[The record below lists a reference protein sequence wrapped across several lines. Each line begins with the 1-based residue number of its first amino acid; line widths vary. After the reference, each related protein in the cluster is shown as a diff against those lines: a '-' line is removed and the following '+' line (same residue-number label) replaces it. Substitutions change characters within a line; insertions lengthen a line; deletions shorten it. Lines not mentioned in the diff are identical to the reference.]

1 MRFTHRFIDH
11 PILATVIS
19 VFLTLVGI
27 GALVVL
33 PVAQYP
39 EIVPPTVQVTTS
51 YPGASADVV
60 SKTVAT
66 PLEQQINGVENMI
79 YMSSQSTGDG
89 KLTITVTFRI
99 GTDLDVAQMLTQNRV
114 QDALPRLPEDVQRLG
129 VQVRKAT
136 PNILLAVHLYSPD
149 GSRDNL
155 YLSNYATLHVKD
167 ALARLPGVGDVQL
180 FGARDYAMR
189 IWLDPDKVAAY
200 NLDASEVLAALRAQN
215 VQVSAGVLNQPPVSG
230 NAAYQLNVQTLGR
243 LTTPE
248 QFADIILKTD
258 AQGRATRIR
267 DVGRV
272 EVGAADYGST
282 AFMDRSEGLPLLIF
296 AQPGANSLEVEHEVL
311 NTVQDLKKDFPPGVA
326 SIIIYDPTIFV
337 AKSVREVVKT
347 IFVAILL
354 VVGVVF
360 LFLQTWRASLIPVIA
375 IPISLVATFTILLA
389 AGISLNN
396 LSLFGLVLAVGIVVD
411 DAIVVVENVER
422 NIVTGMSA
430 REAAHRT
437 MDEVGGA
444 LVSIMLTLCAVFV
457 PAAFLSGISGL
468 FFRQFAVTIAA
479 STVISCFVSLTL
491 SPALCALLLDA
502 HDPHRVASTSVTG
515 RLLGAAF
522 RRFNHGFEFLSDA
535 YGDLTR
541 RLVRGLAVVVV
552 LYVGLIGA
560 AGFEFARTPTG
571 FIPEQD
577 QGYLITVL
585 QLPPG
590 ASLGRTEAVMK
601 QAIDIMLKTPGVEH
615 VAPFAGLDATT
626 FTVASNSATI
636 FSGLPS
642 LYNHHLRG
650 VTANT
655 VLSDLRK
662 RLSVIQGAYVL
673 TIPPPPVQGIGNAGG
688 FKMMLEDRAGLGTQA
703 LVNAANTLVAAAN
716 KDPSFAGVFTLLNAG
731 SPSVYADIDRLK
743 AEKVGLSPTDVFNT
757 LQVYLGSQYVND
769 FNFLGRTY
777 EVIVQAD
784 GRFRRDQQDLMGL
797 KARNASGEMVPIG
810 TVAHLQQ
817 TTIPYRVPRYNLY
830 PAAEVQGV
838 AVPGVATGTALQR
851 MEQLAAQVLP
861 PGIGF
866 EWTEIAY
873 QQEQKGTPTM
883 LVFGAAALFVFLTLA
898 ANYESWKLP
907 LSVVLIVPMCLLA
920 SVTGL
925 LFRGMPIDILAQ
937 IGFVVLVGLAAKN
950 AILIVEFARQAQEAG
965 STPADAAVSA
975 ARRRLRPILMTSLAF
990 ILGVA
995 PLVVA
1000 TGAGAEM
1007 RQSLGTAV
1015 FGGMLGVTGFG
1026 LIFTPA
1032 FYALMQR
1039 IGASRSRT
1047 PAEPRDP
1054 ARELMIHEVAPP
1066 PRRL

>member
-1 MRFTHRFIDH
+1 MRFTHLFIDR
-11 PILATVIS
+11 PILATVLS
-19 VFLTLVGI
+19 VFLTLIGL
-27 GALVVL
+27 GALVIL
-33 PVAQYP
+33 PVSQYP

-51 YPGASADVV
+51 YPGASAQVV
-60 SKTVAT
+60 SQTVAT
-66 PLEQQINGVENMI
+66 PLEQEINGVEDMI

-89 KLTITVTFRI
+89 KLTIIVTFRI
-99 GTDLDVAQMLTQNRV
+99 GTDLNVAQMLTQNRV
-114 QDALPRLPEDVQRLG
+114 QDALPRLPDDVQRLG

-136 PNILLAVHLYSPD
+136 PNILLAVHLFSPD

-200 NLDASEVLAALRAQN
+200 NLNASEVLAALRAQN
-215 VQVSAGVLNQPPVSG
+215 VQVSAGILNQPPMSG
-230 NAAYQLNVQTLGR
+230 DAAYQLNVQALGR
-243 LTTPE
+243 LATPD

-258 AQGRATRIR
+258 PQGRATRIR

-282 AFMDRSEGLPLLIF
+282 AFMDRSEGLPALIF
-296 AQPGANSLEVEHEVL
+296 ALPGANSLAVEHEVL
-311 NTVQDLKKDFPPGVA
+311 DTIETLKKDFPPGVS
-326 SIIIYDPTIFV
+326 SIVIYDPTIFV
-337 AKSVREVVKT
+337 GKSVREVVTT

-375 IPISLVATFTILLA
+375 IPVSLIGTFTILLA
-389 AGISLNN
+389 CGISLNN

-422 NIVTGMSA
+422 NIAAGMKPK
-430 REAAHRT
+430 EAAHRT

-444 LVSIMLTLCAVFV
+444 LVSIALTLCAVFV
-457 PAAFLSGISGL
+457 PSAFLSGISGQ

-491 SPALCALLLDA
+491 SPALCALLLGA
-502 HDPHRVASTSVTG
+502 HDPHRAAKGKLPG
-515 RLLGAAF
+515 RALRAAF
-522 RRFNHGFEFLSDA
+522 GLFNRGFEKLSDA
-535 YGDLTR
+535 YGSLTQ
-541 RLVRGLAVVVV
+541 RLVRGLVVVV
-552 LYVGLIGA
+552 VVYAALIGI
-560 AGFEFARTPTG
+560 AGVEFARTPTG

-590 ASLGRTEAVMK
+590 SSLGRTEKLVR
-601 QAIDIMLKTPGVEH
+601 QAIDIILKTPGVEH

-626 FTVASNSATI
+626 FTVASNSGTI

-642 LYNHHLRG
+642 LYNHSIPG
-650 VTANT
+650 ITANS
-655 VLSDLRK
+655 VLADLRK

-673 TIPPPPVQGIGNAGG
+673 TIPPPPVQGIGNSGG

-703 LVNAANTLVAAAN
+703 LVNATNALVAAAN

-743 AEKVGLSPTDVFNT
+743 AEKVGLTPTDVFDT

-777 EVIVQAD
+777 EVIAQAD
-784 GRFRRDQQDLMGL
+784 SRFRRDQQDLTGL
-797 KARNASGEMVPIG
+797 KARNGSGEMVPIG
-810 TVAHLQQ
+810 TVARLQN
-817 TTIPYRVPRYNLY
+817 TTIPYRVPRYNLF

-838 AVPGVATGTALQR
+838 AAPGVATGTALQH
-851 MEQLAAQVLP
+851 MEALAAQVLP

-866 EWTEIAY
+866 EWTEIAF

-883 LVFGAAALFVFLTLA
+883 LVFGAAALFVFLVLA

-925 LFRGMPIDILAQ
+925 VLRGMSIDILAQ

-965 STPADAAVSA
+965 STPAEAAVSA

-1015 FGGMLGVTGFG
+1015 FSGMLGVTGFG

-1032 FYALMQR
+1032 FYTLTQR
-1039 IGASRSRT
+1039 IGIGRRRRASISLQ
-1047 PAEPRDP
+1047 EPR
-1054 ARELMIHEVAPP
+1054 HQSH
-1066 PRRL
+1066 